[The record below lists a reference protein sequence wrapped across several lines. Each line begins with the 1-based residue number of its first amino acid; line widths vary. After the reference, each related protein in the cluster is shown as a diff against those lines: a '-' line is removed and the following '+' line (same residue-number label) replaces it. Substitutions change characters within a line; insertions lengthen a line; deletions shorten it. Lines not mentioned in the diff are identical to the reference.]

1 MFLHLGERLTP
12 ELYSLCPWSLT
23 GPRIPTGGQKVY
35 LGEIV
40 SSEYVHS
47 LEMLEACPKSQ
58 HWSIFSNDCIHF
70 FHICEPGISR
80 GKEENEIAKSLR
92 NGWWVWQKCW
102 LSSDTKSVFSKH
114 NCFAAFYIFFVVF
127 FFFLPLYFLWWCF
140 SKWSSFW
147 KLLRY
152 VSAVLKGNR
161 KKGFF
166 STWIWM
172 LKVQE
177 HEGSGWV
184 GTLWALW
191 EFREEAGWV
200 WAAVPSGPT
209 SPSSP
214 LLLACLD
221 FV

>member
-1 MFLHLGERLTP
+1 MIFNWPQGSHRESESVSGGDCFFRICWLPGDA
-12 ELYSLCPWSLT
+12 WSL
-23 GPRIPTGGQKVY
+23 PQIPGLAHLQ
-35 LGEIV
+35 
-40 SSEYVHS
+40 
-47 LEMLEACPKSQ
+47 
-58 HWSIFSNDCIHF
+58 
-70 FHICEPGISR
+70 PGISW

-102 LSSDTKSVFSKH
+102 LSSDTKSIFSKH
-114 NCFAAFYIFFVVF
+114 NCFTAFCIFFVVF
-127 FFFLPLYFLWWCF
+127 FFILPLYFLWWCF

-184 GTLWALW
+184 GAL
-191 EFREEAGWV
+191 RAGSKL
-200 WAAVPSGPT
+200 SG
-209 SPSSP
+209 S
-214 LLLACLD
+214 LGKRQDGFEQLFLLAQHLLPAL
-221 FV
+221 FSWRVWILFSYQWESPYFWVHHWLLVIHL